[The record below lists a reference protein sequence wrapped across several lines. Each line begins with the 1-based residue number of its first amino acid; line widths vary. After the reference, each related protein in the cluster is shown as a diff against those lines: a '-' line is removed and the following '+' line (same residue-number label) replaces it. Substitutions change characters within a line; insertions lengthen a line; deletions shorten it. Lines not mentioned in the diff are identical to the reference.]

1 AIFSVVNAV
10 LLRPLPFPEPDRLM
24 SVWQN
29 NSVRG
34 WHKDVVTPADFIDW
48 RRDARSFESMATY
61 FGRGFNMRAGRES
74 ERVRGADVSADF
86 FRVLRAA
93 PAAGRDFMPQDEGGS
108 GGGRV
113 AVIGDL
119 LWRRRFGADP
129 GMIGRSITLNSESFT
144 VVGVAP
150 PG

>member
-1 AIFSVVNAV
+1 MMDTLVQDLKFGLRSLVKTPGFTSVAVLALALGIGANSAIFTVVNAV
-10 LLRPLPFPEPDRLM
+10 LLRPLPFPQSDRLM
-24 SVWQN
+24 SVWEN

-48 RRDARSFESMATY
+48 RRDARAFETMATY
-61 FGRGFNMRAGRES
+61 FGRGFKMRAGRES

-108 GGGRV
+108 GGG
-113 AVIGDL
+113 
-119 LWRRRFGADP
+119 
-129 GMIGRSITLNSESFT
+129 
-144 VVGVAP
+144 
-150 PG
+150 